1 MIFVGSLISSPLS
14 ECIGR
19 KRCLILVN
27 LLQSGSCFIMLVG
40 LNFPILLTGWLLN
53 GFSAGLGR
61 MPAYTLTSEISTIR
75 LRGVLAILNSIC
87 KSYGQ
92 LLLYVVNILVPP
104 EYLLLVGITLSLSFL
119 LLSPFIVRSPHWL
132 LRNGKMIEAE
142 EMLRLVRGPN
152 YSGVE
157 EELINILSVITKQ
170 NNACKSC
177 IGRWTSSDFLL
188 PFGIIVA
195 LFGSIGLVGRDVP
208 VNFYGPS
215 MFAEFGF
222 LIPFET
228 IMILIP
234 CGSAFGYTASLFI
247 ARQLKKKSQFL
258 LGASIMIVSSGLIS
272 ISYLIK
278 KTSCDESYYVLLS
291 KIFFMI
297 GVFGITLGFGA
308 GYGSVVYTLPGELL
322 APEDKSIGGAA
333 GEGSRM
339 IVTAIAL
346 KVYPH
351 ILAVLGF
358 PLLFFTHVFATILSA
373 IFVSK
378 FLPDTDN
385 KSLSEIQALLKK
397 S

>member
-195 LFGSIGLVGRDVP
+195 LFGSIG
-208 VNFYGPS
+208 
-215 MFAEFGF
+215 
-222 LIPFET
+222 
-228 IMILIP
+228 
-234 CGSAFGYTASLFI
+234 SAFGYTASLFI